1 MGFVPLNRIV
11 AKYKILSQMRNELF
25 FVGSFTL
32 KYILSPLVLVIEL
45 FLALDY
51 YSTYLIRKDT

>member
-1 MGFVPLNRIV
+1 
-11 AKYKILSQMRNELF
+11 MRNELF

-45 FLALDY
+45 FLANN
-51 YSTYLIRKDT
+51 